1 MSADIEAQIRVVA
14 DAAFDQTSPVERDRY
29 VAETRPA
36 KHRWWLVAAASV
48 LVFALV
54 GALALIDRSDD
65 EAPTIQ
71 SDGGA
76 VIDPS
81 GLRFSEPLAED
92 TVAFFDDPTIPAPR
106 VAPER
111 TVPASPGDLDALA
124 DQPDSV
130 RVVVMD
136 EATLLMRGGIVDVPD
151 GADPTG
157 PPVDVGVDGARYV
170 DADEGAIAI
179 PLGDGFRI
187 VAPAEYFMFGGGGP
201 FIEPAVLVDIAAAV
215 GDRPIEE
222 IDDLDGFYVDDAT
235 IDGERSGLLVGD
247 RVTVTHSPS
256 EESSDGL
263 TTSIVRLPDT
273 PTQQELLSIAHSVTR
288 GEIDPPALGD
298 VAFTAG
304 TRMYLEL
311 VSPVDLLIVN
321 APTALGDILDS
332 LQFGPLDELE

>member
-1 MSADIEAQIRVVA
+1 MSANIEEQIRAVA
-14 DAAFDQTSPVERDRY
+14 DAAFDQTSPVDRDRY
-29 VAETRPA
+29 VAETNPA

-48 LVFALV
+48 LLFALV

-65 EAPTIQ
+65 EAPAIQ

-92 TVAFFDDPTIPAPR
+92 TVAFFDAPTIPAPR
-106 VAPER
+106 IAPEQ

-124 DQPDSV
+124 NQPDSV
-130 RVVVMD
+130 RVLVMD
-136 EATLLMRGGIVDVPD
+136 EATLLMTGVIVDVRD

-157 PPVDVGVDGARYV
+157 PTVDVGVDDARYV

-187 VAPAEYFMFGGGGP
+187 VAPREYFMFGGGGP

-222 IDDLDGFYVDDAT
+222 IDDLDGFYVDFST
-235 IDGERSGLLVGD
+235 IDGERSGLLGVD
-247 RVTVTHSPS
+247 QVTVTHSPS
-256 EESSDGL
+256 EESSDGV
-263 TTSIVRLPDT
+263 TTSIVRLPQT
-273 PTQQELLSIAHSVTR
+273 PTQQELLSIAHSITR

-298 VAFTAG
+298 VTFTAG
-304 TRMYLEL
+304 TRTYLEL
-311 VSPVDLLIVN
+311 VSPIDLLIVN
-321 APTALGDILDS
+321 APTTLGDILDS
-332 LQFGPLDELE
+332 LQFGPLAELE

>member
-1 MSADIEAQIRVVA
+1 MSADIEAQIKTVA
-14 DAAFDQTSPVERDRY
+14 DAAFDQTSPVERAHC
-29 VAETRPA
+29 VAETNSA
-36 KHRWWLVAAASV
+36 KHKWWLVAAASV
-48 LVFALV
+48 LVVALV
-54 GALALIDRSDD
+54 GALALIDRSRD
-65 EAPTIQ
+65 EAPAIQ
-71 SDGGA
+71 SDGDA

-81 GLRFSEPLAED
+81 RLRFSEPLAED
-92 TVAFFDDPTIPAPR
+92 TVAFFDDPTIPAPH

-111 TVPASPGDLDALA
+111 SVPASPGDLDALA

-136 EATLLMRGGIVDVPD
+136 EATLLMRGVIVDVPD

-157 PPVDVGVDGARYV
+157 PAVDVGVDDARYV

-179 PLGDGFRI
+179 PLSDGFRI

-215 GDRPIEE
+215 GDRPIDE

-235 IDGERSGLLVGD
+235 IDGERSALLVVD

-256 EESSDGL
+256 EESSDGV
-263 TTSIVRLPDT
+263 TTSIVRLPET

-288 GEIDPPALGD
+288 GEIDQPALGD
-298 VAFTAG
+298 VTFIAG
-304 TRMYLEL
+304 TKTYLEL
-311 VSPVDLLIVN
+311 VSPVDLLLVN
-321 APTALGDILDS
+321 ASRTR
-332 LQFGPLDELE
+332 